1 VKLGLRA
8 QLLLALLLVTAGA
21 IASVGAI
28 AIWQTR
34 ASLGVER
41 VRGARAAAAG
51 VAKLVAVALDE
62 GKPLA
67 ELDAHELALASGATE
82 VALYDRAGRPLGTGA
97 ATLPTDAAGLAA
109 ALAGAPPHAEEA
121 GGELVAYTPVVGQGA
136 ARVRFALD
144 ASIDGTLRS
153 TREAVIVLGA
163 LDGLALLVVAA
174 WLLRRAV
181 VRPVLALEQVASRV
195 ADGHLDARVTT
206 RGPGELGLL
215 ADAFDRMTSGLRAS
229 RETLIRTEKLA
240 SVGRLAAG
248 VAHEVGNPLA
258 AILGYVEMMLRD
270 EGGAGGRP
278 NPIEPELR
286 KDMLERVRK
295 ETERIHGIIQELL
308 AYSRPATGEL
318 TAVDAARVI
327 DGALSLVKAQ
337 SRSRELDAEVRVA
350 PELPPLRATPDKLT
364 QVLLNLIINAAD
376 ATDGKGHVVVEAR
389 RYGERV
395 VISVADDGPGV
406 PPALRDRIFD
416 PFFTTKEPGQGTGL
430 GLAVSASIVEGF
442 GGTLRLAPSP
452 KGARFEISLPV
463 A

>member
-1 VKLGLRA
+1 MAMIDGR
-8 QLLLALLLVTAGA
+8 
-21 IASVGAI
+21 
-28 AIWQTR
+28 
-34 ASLGVER
+34 
-41 VRGARAAAAG
+41 
-51 VAKLVAVALDE
+51 
-62 GKPLA
+62 PLA
-67 ELDAHELALASGATE
+67 QLDAHALAVAVGAVD
-82 VALYDRAGRPLGTGA
+82 VALFDRAGRPIDP
-97 ATLPTDAAGLAA
+97 ATPAMTTDAAGLPAA
-109 ALAGAPPHAEEA
+109 VAGAPPHAEES
-121 GGELVAYTPVVGQGA
+121 GGELVAYAPVGDLGA

-144 ASIDGTLRS
+144 DSVDATLRA
-153 TREAVIVLGA
+153 TRDAVIVLGA
-163 LDGLALLVVAA
+163 LDGLALLAVAA

-181 VRPVLALEQVASRV
+181 VRPVLAMEQVASRV

-215 ADAFDRMTSGLRAS
+215 ADAFDRMISSLRAS

-270 EGGAGGRP
+270 DTL
-278 NPIEPELR
+278 EPELE

-295 ETERIHGIIQELL
+295 ETERIHRIIQELL
-308 AYSRPATGEL
+308 AYSRPASGEL
-318 TAVDAARVI
+318 AAVDAARAI

-337 SRSRELDAEVRVA
+337 SRSRELDTDVRVA
-350 PELPPLRATPDKLT
+350 PDLPPLRATADKLT
-364 QVLLNLIINAAD
+364 QVLLNLIINASD
-376 ATDGKGHVVVEAR
+376 ATEGKGHVVVEAR
-389 RYGERV
+389 RFGERV

-406 PPALRDRIFD
+406 PAALRDRIFD

-452 KGARFEISLPV
+452 KGARFEISLPI
-463 A
+463 AE